1 MNIPFK
7 LGAAARSRI
16 NAEEVN
22 LLEIASPMTN
32 YGQAIA
38 IVDDRQQAYET
49 HEICPRCVTRAH
61 LLSLFD
67 PLTRTSENYIIATTI
82 LSTK

>member
-32 YGQAIA
+32 YGQAIS
-38 IVDDRQQAYET
+38 IVEDRQQANE
-49 HEICPRCVTRAH
+49 AQ
-61 LLSLFD
+61 
-67 PLTRTSENYIIATTI
+67 
-82 LSTK
+82 